1 VKLLLDTHLLLW
13 AVGYPERL
21 PAAATALL
29 ESPENE
35 LFFSVASVWE
45 VAIKHGQG
53 RKDFKVP
60 PRLFRDALLENGYKE
75 VPILGPHA
83 VAVGKLPPIHRDP
96 FDRILIAQAL
106 VEGISLLTADGVMA
120 QYPGPIRKV

>member
-1 VKLLLDTHLLLW
+1 MKLLLDTQLLLW

-21 PAAATALL
+21 SPSATALL
-29 ESPENE
+29 ESPQSD

-45 VAIKHGQG
+45 IAIKHGLG
-53 RKDFKVP
+53 SKDFQVP
-60 PRLFRDALLENGYKE
+60 PGLFRDALLENGYKE
-75 VPILGPHA
+75 LPILGTHA
-83 VAVGKLPPIHRDP
+83 VAIGKLPPIHKNP

-106 VEGISLLTADGVMA
+106 VEGISLLTADGVVA